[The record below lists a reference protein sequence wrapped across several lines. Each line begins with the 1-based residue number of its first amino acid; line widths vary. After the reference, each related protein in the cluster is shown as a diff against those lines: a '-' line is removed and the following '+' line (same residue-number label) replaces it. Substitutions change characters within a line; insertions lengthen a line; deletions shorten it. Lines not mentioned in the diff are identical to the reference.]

1 MDGSVIPQIVAIA
14 KNSSEESVLATYEYV
29 GGSVATEDVEAKS
42 IRYLPNG
49 NLIQISEGSMDDY
62 TDKFYMVQDSYWEL
76 VKYGGYNANDEEELQ
91 LDANGNPIYEYYWGE
106 DDVSKEQYEK
116 NIKSLMPVD
125 QAVTLGKN
133 SASADE
139 IISQI
144 RNYKN

>member
-1 MDGSVIPQIVAIA
+1 
-14 KNSSEESVLATYEYV
+14 
-29 GGSVATEDVEAKS
+29 
-42 IRYLPNG
+42 
-49 NLIQISEGSMDDY
+49 MDDY

-116 NIKSLMPVD
+116 NIESLMPVD

>member
-1 MDGSVIPQIVAIA
+1 M
-14 KNSSEESVLATYEYV
+14 LATYEYV

-62 TDKFYMVQDSYWEL
+62 TDEFYMVQDSYWEL

-116 NIKSLMPVD
+116 NIESLMPVD